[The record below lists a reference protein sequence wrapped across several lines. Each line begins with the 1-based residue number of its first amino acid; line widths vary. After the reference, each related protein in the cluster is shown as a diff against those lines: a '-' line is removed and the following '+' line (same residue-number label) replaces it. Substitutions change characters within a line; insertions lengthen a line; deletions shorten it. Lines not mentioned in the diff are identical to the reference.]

1 MRIHELRKHPLTESR
16 RVLSSILSNIYTLNK
31 DGEKRSFSYGD
42 DDGVTEHANKIT
54 QGLKREDRVI
64 WAARIFLKMLLLELK
79 TIVFRKDENGVS
91 EAESIFGEET
101 IWPPEM
107 EKKLRKL
114 DWISLNELPQKAMNW
129 NDAEMKAAGIPTNQL
144 YRHGSQEAKDVQRAV
159 KEFTKSFDNNFDG
172 LVKALDYISS
182 YAGID
187 EVVDR
192 IQHYIGIGEVYANR
206 EPNNPVLAYQ
216 FSKQPFSKVV
226 RDLGRL
232 AAPLK
237 RKYQSTEVEEGETIA
252 ELPNGW
258 KWVMLSAAYCRK
270 EGEAMGHCGNM
281 AVPKPDD
288 RVLSLRQP
296 AEGDNWS
303 AHLTFIWNKNGVL
316 GEMKGRNN
324 SKPSRKYHEA
334 IIALL
339 QQDMILIVAG
349 GGYNPQNNFH
359 LADLT
364 PEQQL
369 ALYTE
374 KPGLF
379 TTEGISPALNDM
391 IAGQQNANVQQAAQ
405 G

>member
-16 RVLSSILSNIYTLNK
+16 RVLLSILSNLYLQNES
-31 DGEKRSFSYGD
+31 GEKRSFAYGD
-42 DDGVTEHANKIT
+42 DDGVAEHADKIT

-91 EAESIFGEET
+91 EADSLFGEGT
-101 IWPPEM
+101 SWPPEM

-114 DWISLNELPQKAMNW
+114 DWISLNELPQKALSW
-129 NDAEMKAAGIPTNQL
+129 NDAEMKKMGIPNNRL
-144 YRHGSQEAKDVQRAV
+144 YRSGSQEARDAQRLK
-159 KEFTKSFDNNFDG
+159 KEFMKSLDHDFDG
-172 LVKALDYISS
+172 LVTALSYVSA

-187 EVVDR
+187 EVVDK
-192 IQHYIGIGEVYANR
+192 IQHYIGIGEVYADR

-216 FSKQPFSKVV
+216 FSKQPYAKVV

-232 AAPLK
+232 AAPLQ
-237 RKYQSTEVEEGETIA
+237 RKYKSTNVEEGETIV

-258 KWVMLSAAYCRK
+258 KWVMLSSAYCKK
-270 EGEAMGHCGNM
+270 EGGAMGHCGNI
-281 AVPKPDD
+281 AGANPED
-288 RVLSLRQP
+288 RILSLRQP

-303 AHLTFIWNKNGVL
+303 AHLTFVWNPKGVL

-339 QQDMILIVAG
+339 RQDMIKIVSG
-349 GGYNPQNNFH
+349 GGYKPQNNFH
-359 LADLT
+359 LSDLA
-364 PEQQL
+364 PEQEL
-369 ALYTE
+369 ALYVE
-374 KPGLF
+374 KPALSLVMGL
-379 TTEGISPALNDM
+379 SPAAKAL
-391 IAGQQNANVQQAAQ
+391 QQAA
-405 G
+405 

>member
-1 MRIHELRKHPLTESR
+1 MKLLDLQRHPLTESK
-16 RVLSSILSNIYTLNK
+16 RVLASLLSNIYTLNK

-42 DDGVTEHANKIT
+42 DDGVTESANKIAK
-54 QGLKREDRVI
+54 GLKREDRVI
-64 WAARIFLKMLLLELK
+64 WASRIFLKMLLLELK
-79 TIVFRKDENGVS
+79 TMIFRIDENGVS
-91 EAESIFGEET
+91 EADTLFGEET

-114 DWISLNELPQKAMNW
+114 DWISLDELPSRAITW
-129 NDAEMKAAGIPTNQL
+129 NDAELEKAGIPSNRL
-144 YRHGSQEAKDVQRAV
+144 YRGGSQEARDVQRKT
-159 KEFTKSFDNNFDG
+159 KEFIKSLDNNFDG
-172 LVKALDYISS
+172 LAKALNYISAF
-182 YAGID
+182 AG
-187 EVVDR
+187 VDAIVEK
-192 IQHYIGIGEVYANR
+192 IQHYIGIGEVYADR
-206 EPNNPVLAYQ
+206 EPNNSVLAYQ

-232 AAPLK
+232 AAPLQ
-237 RKYQSTEVEEGETIA
+237 RKYQSTEVEEGETVV

-258 KWVMLSAAYCRK
+258 KWVMLSGAFCNK
-270 EGEAMGHCGNM
+270 EGKAMGHCGN
-281 AVPKPDD
+281 AAGYNPND

-303 AHLTFIWNKNGVL
+303 AHLTFILNKNGVL
-316 GEMKGRNN
+316 GEMKGRSN

-334 IIALL
+334 IIGLL
-339 QQDMILIVAG
+339 RQDQILIVGG
-349 GGYNPQNNFH
+349 GGYKPQNNFH

-379 TTEGISPALNDM
+379 SVMGLSPAAEAVL
-391 IAGQQNANVQQAAQ
+391 QQAEVQQAAQ
-405 G
+405 R